1 MGEGESR
8 TIKRPYVRTIA
19 GVEVMFDGEGFLIN
33 PSQWTEDVFKVL
45 AREAGVEEV
54 SGTQW
59 TVVRFIRKFY
69 AEHGKSPLNHHMKVG
84 TGLSLAELEA
94 LFPGGLKYGVRR
106 LAGLPDPKGCRKA
119 VGWSA
124 KND

>member
-1 MGEGESR
+1 MSESESR

-19 GVEVMFDGEGFLIN
+19 GIDVMFDGEGFLMN
-33 PSQWTEDVFKVL
+33 PSQWTEDIFNVL
-45 AREAGVEEV
+45 AREAGVGEV
-54 SGTQW
+54 SGKQW
-59 TVVRFIRKFY
+59 MAVRFIRKFY
-69 AEHGKSPLNHHMKVG
+69 TEQGKSPLNHHMKAG

-119 VGWSA
+119 VGWTA
-124 KND
+124 KSD